1 MKTKFI
7 LLILAIGLSLA
18 AIAFFSSKETS
29 FVLLDASELAV
40 HPDKYDGDNLRVRG
54 MVKIGSVTRE
64 GREAKVIIELNNKEV
79 PVNFTGKELLPDAF
93 KEGGRVRVDGKF
105 KNRVLVGDHV
115 EAKCA
120 SKYEAEYKNEP

>member
-7 LLILAIGLSLA
+7 ILILSIAFSLL
-18 AIAFFSSKETS
+18 AIAFFSSKESS

-54 MVKIGSVTRE
+54 IVKIGTVVRE
-64 GREAKVIIELNNKEV
+64 GRSAKFIIELDNKEV

-93 KEGGRVRVDGKF
+93 KEGVRVRVNGKF
-105 KNRVLVGDHV
+105 KNGVLIGDHV

>member
-64 GREAKVIIELNNKEV
+64 GREAKFIIELNNKEV

-93 KEGGRVRVDGKF
+93 KEGVRVRVDGKF
-105 KNRVLVGDHV
+105 KNGLLIGDHV